1 MVRPCG
7 GSMCWGNMRGKGMP
21 LGKGIWVMGK
31 VGSYNWGSSMVG
43 KPGNWGSMVQCRSM
57 VENWGMGNNSGLF
70 NMVCNSSDLLECWV
84 GNSFGLEKKNR

>member
-31 VGSYNWGSSMVG
+31 VGSFNWGMDSMVG
-43 KPGNWGSMVQCRSM
+43 KWGMVVNWGM
-57 VENWGMGNNSGLF
+57 MGNNSGLF
-70 NMVCNSSDLLECWV
+70 NMVGYCSDLLECWV
-84 GNSFGLEKKNR
+84 GNSFGLKIKKN